1 MANYYYVKSGLG
13 TRTSDTGFT
22 SPETGAFG
30 SGNLTAANCY
40 ANLGV
45 VAGLTNPPT
54 DGDIV
59 FVSSAHNATY
69 DAGGNVILNTD
80 GVLNAVGV
88 KIVSVDDTDCTLYL
102 PGASENLSDTADD
115 FAFVNTGV
123 MAGIDI
129 ETGDNVITTF
139 TRSLWRYIDGTITV
153 DGNNDVGVF
162 LSTDGARLVLE
173 NVEIKGNAINWDVFA
188 LNAGCVVEWRSGILG
203 GVAQPGEFFNLVQTA
218 VNGGATVYFVDVDL
232 SLFTGTLVP
241 SFSVNNADNFLLRM
255 QNCKLNT
262 SMTLYGALPTIQH
275 RLEMFNCDDAT
286 GGAFHRFLI
295 ADGAGEVSNNDS
307 VYVTASSTWYEG
319 SDQSSLEV
327 TTTSLCNPIQ
337 PFVFDLP
344 AQYIDLSQASSDVIS
359 IDLVSDFTLTDT
371 DIVASLVYPD
381 GTTPLTSYLEHSTT
395 PVTGSNSVDPIG
407 SGTTLTNT
415 GGLGAA
421 DWTGEPAS
429 PNFYRLSIDTSG
441 NAGGP
446 VGALI
451 RISLLKPSID
461 GTTGNKLYIN
471 PEIVVG

>member
-1 MANYYYVKSGLG
+1 MPNYFYVKSGLG
-13 TRTSDTGFT
+13 TRTTDTGFT

-30 SGNLTAANCY
+30 SGNLTAANTY

-45 VAGLTNPPT
+45 VAGLTTPPT

-69 DAGGNVILNTD
+69 DAGANVIFNNN
-80 GVLNAVGV
+80 GVLDAVGV
-88 KIVSVDDTDCTLYL
+88 KIVSVDDTDCTAYL
-102 PGASENLSDTADD
+102 PGASENLNDAADD
-115 FAFVNTGV
+115 YGFVNSGL
-123 MAGIDI
+123 MAGISL
-129 ETGDNVITTF
+129 ETGDDVITTF

-173 NVEIKGNAINWDVFA
+173 DVSIKGNAVNWDVFA
-188 LNAGCVVEWRSGILG
+188 LNAGCVVEWRGGILG
-203 GVAQPGEFFNLVQTA
+203 GTAQPGEFFHVVQSGISGGFTA
-218 VNGGATVYFVDVDL
+218 LFTDVDL
-232 SLFTGTLVP
+232 SLFTGQIVP
-241 SFSVNNADNFLLRM
+241 AFAVHNTDNFLIRF

-262 SMTLYGALPTIQH
+262 SATIYTTLPTIQH
-275 RLEMFNCDDAT
+275 RFEMFNCDDSV

-295 ADGAGEVSNNDS
+295 ADGAGQVANNDT
-307 VYVTASSTWYEG
+307 VYVTASTPWYEG
-319 SDQSSLEV
+319 TDKSSLEV
-327 TTTSLCNPIQ
+327 QTTSLCSHVQ

-371 DIVASLVYPD
+371 DIVASIIYPD
-381 GTTPLTSYLEHSTT
+381 GTAPLTSYLQHSTT

-407 SGTTLTNT
+407 TGTTLTNT
-415 GGLGAA
+415 GGLDAT

-441 NAGGP
+441 NGGGP
-446 VGALI
+446 AGIIVK
-451 RISLLKPSID
+451 ISVFKSGID
-461 GTTGNKLYIN
+461 GTTGNKLFIN
-471 PEIVVG
+471 PGIVVS